1 LNIVEN
7 TLKIRPY
14 HNNTLHANPN
24 HPNLSRDVNDE
35 PRLDLTNEIEI
46 YDTEGIGSLLDRLD
60 ILLCGGN
67 LTDRTRNI
75 ITNTIFQNTVNVA
88 DYSSE
93 SAVKDI
99 IYFIMASDF
108 PVAK

>member
-1 LNIVEN
+1 MYEN
-7 TLKIRPY
+7 
-14 HNNTLHANPN
+14 
-24 HPNLSRDVNDE
+24 
-35 PRLDLTNEIEI
+35 
-46 YDTEGIGSLLDRLD
+46 EGIGALLDRLD

-75 ITNTIFQNTVNVA
+75 ITNTIFQNIVNV
-88 DYSSE
+88 DGYSSE
-93 SAVKDI
+93 RAVKDI